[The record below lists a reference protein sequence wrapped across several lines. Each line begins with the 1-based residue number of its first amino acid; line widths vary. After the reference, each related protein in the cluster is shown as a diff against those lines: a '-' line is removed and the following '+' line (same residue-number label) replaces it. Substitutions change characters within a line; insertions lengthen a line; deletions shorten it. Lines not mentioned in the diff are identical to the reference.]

1 LQGKRKDFERLVR
14 LEVVR
19 HLCDGGSVVREIA
32 MSTVVAAVEERLDSP
47 TFDPS
52 GLAGVMTLPEFL
64 GLAGELDPGER
75 ALITDQARVL
85 IEDLYV
91 HLPLKRAMHAV
102 DPIQRLRLLRYRLER
117 LSEPRFHDELI
128 RIFTGLRDLHT
139 NYILPEPYQSRTA
152 FLPFM
157 IEEFWEGDTRRF
169 VVSRTFDGFA
179 HPTFAAGVVLTYWN
193 GVPVERAVELN
204 ADRQAGSNEDAR
216 LARGIEAMTI
226 RPLAQSAPPDEHW
239 AVVGYRD
246 GDEERSLLIEWR
258 VFEPGP
264 SPEGVDPTDAD
275 RPAARSLG
283 IDAKTEAVRRAKKT
297 LFAAKAMAA
306 ELEAVR
312 GAADVDLSTTSSMPD
327 VFAFRAVE
335 TARGTLGYVRIW
347 TFNVE
352 DADAF
357 VQEFVRIAGLLPTT
371 GLIVDVRGN
380 GGGLITAGERL
391 LQVLTPRT
399 IEPERLHFINTPL
412 TARLA
417 RDVPWLEQWRES
429 IEQAVETGATFSLGF
444 PIDDAEEA
452 NRLGQQYHG
461 PVLLITDALC
471 YSTTDIFAA
480 GFQDH
485 EVGPIL
491 GTSGNT
497 GAGGANVWT
506 HDLLRQLLPG
516 PGSPLE
522 QLPSGTSFRVSIRRT
537 TRVGERS
544 GVPVEDL
551 GVVPNEVHRM
561 TKADVLEGNR
571 DLIERAAELLAELP
585 RYGLVVTTKAE
596 NGKVAVKVEAEN
608 LTRLDATVNGRPLAS
623 LDVEDGEASF
633 EVPGAA
639 DGRVLEV
646 KGFDGDR
653 FAACRRIAL

>member
-1 LQGKRKDFERLVR
+1 
-14 LEVVR
+14 
-19 HLCDGGSVVREIA
+19 
-32 MSTVVAAVEERLDSP
+32 MSTVNAVEERLDSP
-47 TFDPS
+47 TFDAG
-52 GLAGVMTLPEFL
+52 GLAGVMTLPDFL
-64 GLAGELDPGER
+64 GLAGELDAEER
-75 ALITDQARVL
+75 ALVTDQARVL
-85 IEDLYV
+85 IEELYV

-102 DPIQRLRLLRYRLER
+102 DPIQRLRLLRHRLER
-117 LSEPRFHDELI
+117 MSERRFHDELI
-128 RIFTGLRDLHT
+128 RIFTSLRDLHT
-139 NYILPEPYQSRTA
+139 NYILPEPYQSKTA

-157 IEEFWEGDTRRF
+157 IEEFWEGDARRF
-169 VVSRTFDGFA
+169 LVARTFDGFE
-179 HPTFAAGVVLTYWN
+179 HPTFKPGVVLTFWN
-193 GVPVERAVELN
+193 GVPIERAVELN

-239 AVVGYRD
+239 AVVGYTD
-246 GDEERSLLIEWR
+246 GGEEQSLVIEWR
-258 VFEPGP
+258 VFEPDP

-306 ELEAVR
+306 EQEAVR
-312 GAADVDLSTTSSMPD
+312 GADDIDLSTTSSMPD

-335 TARGTLGYVRIW
+335 TGSGTFGYIRIW

-352 DADAF
+352 DADTF
-357 VQEFVRIAGLLPTT
+357 VQEFVRIAGLLPGT

-391 LQVLTPRT
+391 LQVLTPRS

-417 RDVPWLEQWRES
+417 NDVPWLSQWSES
-429 IEQAVETGATFSLGF
+429 IAQAVETGATFSLGF
-444 PIDDAEEA
+444 PIDSAEDA
-452 NRLGQQYHG
+452 NRLGQHYHG
-461 PVLLITDALC
+461 PVVLVTDALC

-485 EVGPIL
+485 GIGPIL
-491 GTSGNT
+491 GSSGNT

-506 HDLLRQLLPG
+506 HELLGQLLAG
-516 PGSPLE
+516 EDSPLE
-522 QLPSGTSFRVSIRRT
+522 QLPSGASFRVSIRRT

-551 GVVPNEVHRM
+551 GVVPDEVHRM

-571 DLIERAAELLAELP
+571 DLIERAGELLSQLP
-585 RYGLVVTTKAE
+585 RYALSVKTKARADH
-596 NGKVAVKVEAEN
+596 VAVTVEAEN
-608 LTRLDATVNGRPLAS
+608 LTRLDAAVDGRPLSS
-623 LDVEDGEASF
+623 LDVEGEKKTF
-633 EVPGAA
+633 DVPGTA

-646 KGFDGDR
+646 KGYDGDR
-653 FAACRRIAL
+653 FVACRRVAL